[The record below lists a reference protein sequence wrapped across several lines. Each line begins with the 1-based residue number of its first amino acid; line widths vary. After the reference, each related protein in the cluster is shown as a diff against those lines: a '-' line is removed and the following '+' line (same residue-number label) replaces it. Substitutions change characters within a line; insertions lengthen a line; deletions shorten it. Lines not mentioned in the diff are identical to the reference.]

1 MSEANVDLI
10 NAMQVLEE
18 EKGISPEVVKEALES
33 ALVLAYKKN
42 YDQAQNV
49 EVNFDIETGAIKVY
63 SVKEVVETNFD
74 KTLEIG
80 IDEALEINPHYEI
93 GDFIKFEVTPD
104 DFGRIATQTA
114 KHVILQ
120 RLREAERESVY
131 EEYVQYVDEIMTG
144 TVDRQ
149 DQRFVY
155 IDFGRIE
162 AIMPQREQ
170 IPGEQYEMDDR
181 IKVYVSKVDKT
192 NRGPQMVVSRSQPE
206 FLKRLFEQ
214 EVPEIYDGIVEIM
227 SIAREAGD
235 RSKIAVRSRDNQIDP
250 VGTCVGQGGSRVNA
264 IVRELNGENM
274 DIVEYNDDPAIFI
287 ENAMSPSQV
296 VEVVFED
303 TEENSVIVVV
313 PDYQLSLAI
322 GKKGQNARLAA
333 RLTGYR
339 IDIKSE
345 TDYAEYLAEKEAEE
359 TEKVEEAIEHV
370 DDVSESIIE
379 ETENEE
385 TILTDDV
392 PIESEESFE
401 SATYGT
407 VDIDSVESSE
417 DLMRVNDEENT
428 SPEEM
433 EEAIGDIEINREQ
446 DYEELV
452 EETNYD
458 EIAEERTI
466 EYSDEPDTETLLD
479 ENDEIIENKLES
491 E

>member
-1 MSEANVDLI
+1 MNEANVDLI
-10 NAMQVLEE
+10 KAMQVLEE

-49 EVNFDIETGAIKVY
+49 EVNFDMETGAIKVY

-74 KTLEIG
+74 RTLEIS
-80 IDEALEINPHYEI
+80 IEEAMEINPHYEI
-93 GDFIKFEVTPD
+93 GDYIKFEVTPD

-131 EEYVQYVDEIMTG
+131 EEYVQYEDEIMTG

-162 AIMPQREQ
+162 AVMPQREQ

-214 EVPEIYDGIVEIM
+214 EVPEIYEGIVEIM

-274 DIVEYNDDPAIFI
+274 DIVEYNEDPAIFI

-296 VEVVFED
+296 VDVVFED

-345 TDYAEYLAEKEAEE
+345 TDYAEYLAEKETEE
-359 TEKVEEAIEHV
+359 VEEALDQADDSTDLTIDEIE
-370 DDVSESIIE
+370 S
-379 ETENEE
+379 EE
-385 TILTDDV
+385 TILTDDIPV
-392 PIESEESFE
+392 EADETFEEV
-401 SATYGT
+401 TYGT
-407 VDIDSVESSE
+407 VDTDSVESSE

-433 EEAIGDIEINREQ
+433 EEVIGDLEIDREQ
-446 DYEELV
+446 DYDELV
-452 EETNYD
+452 EETTYD
-458 EIAEERTI
+458 EYVEETSI
-466 EYSDEPDTETLLD
+466 DDPVEQDTESLLD
-479 ENDEIIENKLES
+479 ENDEIVEEQLES